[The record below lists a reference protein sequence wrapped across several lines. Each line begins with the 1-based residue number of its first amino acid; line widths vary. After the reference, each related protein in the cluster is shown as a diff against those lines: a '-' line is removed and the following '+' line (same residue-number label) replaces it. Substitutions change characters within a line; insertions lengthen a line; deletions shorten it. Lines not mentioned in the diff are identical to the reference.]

1 MEQEKRL
8 FSLAPL
14 NAPNATVLL
23 LGSMP
28 GAASL
33 ARQEYYAHP
42 QNHFWPLIFTVIGE
56 TCPPVYAQ
64 RMARLSAHGI
74 ALWDS
79 IRACER
85 KSSLDKDIRNAEP
98 NDIEGYLAKY
108 STIRAVAF
116 NGTMSEKIYCCHF
129 KAREGIRYLLLPSS
143 SPVPR
148 RHIKR
153 LEDKIPAWMVLREY
167 IR

>member
-1 MEQEKRL
+1 MEQEKKL

-14 NAPNATVLL
+14 NAPNATILL

-33 ARQEYYAHP
+33 ARREYYAHP

-56 TCPPVYAQ
+56 SCPPAYAQ
-64 RMARLSAHGI
+64 RTERLSAHGI

-79 IRACER
+79 IRVCER
-85 KSSLDKDIRNAEP
+85 ESSLDKDIRNAEP
-98 NDIEGYLAKY
+98 NDIEGFLDKY
-108 STIRAVAF
+108 PTIRAVAF
-116 NGTMSEKIYCCHF
+116 NGTMSEKIYRRYF
-129 KAREGIRYLLLPSS
+129 KEREDIRYILLPST

-153 LEDKIPAWMVLREY
+153 LEDKIPAWMALKEY
-167 IR
+167 IC